1 MSSVIDKSSE
11 QQGPVASAP
20 GELQLQARDATVAPY
35 LVRPVFFILTVLL
48 VLAALTQ
55 AGGRILFAN
64 LDRLEPRINELLAP
78 QGIKLSEIS
87 GHWRF
92 FNPLLKVASGS
103 APGASFGPSWAEIDT
118 LESLARNRVI
128 LRNAAVSDVRL
139 TLSQDEAGEW
149 SLEGR
154 RPTELAFD
162 WQSLLWHSDQ
172 LDLRALVRL
181 RGHELPASE
190 MVVNAGI
197 TNLGGRHRGDI
208 RIANVAGSPLAG
220 SAHDAAHKD
229 NCDTTLTNRLADA
242 SSLESTACDFRAQ
255 YNVEESALW
264 FRPRSGGGLIQASG
278 FHLRDSAAALVGVE
292 DLKLGTLDARMRL
305 HNERFNGPLRILDS
319 HVQLRGGKPV
329 NLSLLAQGWSED
341 DGSAARFSI
350 QAMQL
355 GNSESELEVNDSL
368 VNWSQQSGLMLRV
381 PDVRVDDI
389 TAIVGHML
397 SPEIPTALWIKR
409 LGMTG
414 RFTRLL
420 ASWSSEAGLGFGGD
434 FDSVAMRNFRGVP
447 KVDHLAGS
455 FTGGPGYLQLRM
467 LDSTATVGFPQL
479 YRDEQFYNS
488 LSGEILLYFGQ
499 DYFGMEGSNLRFKD
513 SVATTSG
520 SFSLVSTKPL
530 TNNHITL
537 ALESDAGEFA
547 DLSPYVP
554 YKLPQN
560 ILDWLAESGLE
571 AKLEAPRFVMHG
583 PLREEESQMGRSY
596 LIDAEMHQGA
606 MVFNP
611 EWPRI
616 TNAEGRVR
624 VAHSSISADLAK
636 ATLAG
641 MALENMQIRLPSGTA
656 SVQATGTAVF
666 DASAGL
672 EFIRSTP
679 LKSSM
684 DFVADDWWA
693 EGQMRLAIDLDLP
706 LETETSGELDPRVSV
721 EISGQ
726 LQDTTFGLP
735 EAGLTFT
742 GLRGPLRYTYPYE
755 LTGKNIA
762 GNLFNRSMT
771 LDMDTQTIG
780 DAPPGKPAR
789 FAPRR
794 IDFSMQGAMHSD
806 DMWPLLSMEPSKIVD
821 GVFDFD
827 AVYSTE
833 TNSDS
838 APTLSAKTNLAG
850 TTVTLPAPLGKAAAE
865 LSPTEISVEFG
876 NTQTRANLSYQ
887 GMLSAELGIEA
898 GGIVGGHLRLVDAT
912 TGSDSS
918 GQLITTQEPARFA
931 QWNNSRGAVLIDGAL
946 SSADV
951 AEWAA
956 GSEEGVDLPPYRI
969 VDLKIRRALLGDFE
983 IPSVVVSGESD
994 ESLLSLRFESETAAG
1009 ELVAPE
1015 EGMTELNL
1023 ARFIYTDQD
1032 SGSATD
1038 ALNDLDEDEIMASLF
1053 AESGEPKDSLI
1064 EPDPLTPEMM
1074 ASLQDMD
1081 VQIES
1086 LVIDGEDYGNW
1097 SFEIRTTPAGVAF
1110 SSLEASLKGITVV
1123 SEEGA
1128 QWDRIENRTSI
1139 STKLTA
1145 EDMGDVLEQWGYARS
1160 IETESM
1166 LTYASVS
1173 WPGSPLNFE
1182 LLQLQGDIAAGI
1194 KTGRFLDVTSGNNA
1208 LRIFSLLNFTAIAK
1222 RMSLNFKDVFG
1233 RGVSFEKV
1241 EATTRLDEGL
1251 IRFTKPMRVEGTG
1264 GDFKVNG
1271 SIDLNAG
1278 VLDNEM
1284 VVTLPVNKSLP
1295 WLGAYLA
1302 LANPVVGIGVLVGER
1317 ILRKPIKELSSAKY
1331 RVTGPADDP
1340 QLELVSVFDRSMD
1353 DGDSDGNE
1361 IEVPDDLPPLEE
1373 LIEEAPE
1380 TLQTLD
1386 SDSESEVDGSITP
1399 SAAESATVGEVTHST
1414 NTQQDADQFN
1424 KESVPDGSIATSPGT

>member
-1 MSSVIDKSSE
+1 MSSVIDESSE
-11 QQGPVASAP
+11 QQGPDVSSK
-20 GELQLQARDATVAPY
+20 GESPRPQERDATVAPY

-78 QGIKLSEIS
+78 QGIQLSEIS

-139 TLSQDEAGEW
+139 TLSQDEAGKW

-154 RPTELAFD
+154 RPTELTFD

-197 TNLGGRHRGDI
+197 TNFGGRHRGDV
-208 RIANVAGSPLAG
+208 RIANVAGG
-220 SAHDAAHKD
+220 IHDDSHD
-229 NCDTTLTNRLADA
+229 DSCDTTLTNRLADA
-242 SSLESTACDFRAQ
+242 SSLESTTCDFRAQ

-264 FRPRSGGGLIQASG
+264 FRPRSGGALIQASG

-292 DLKLGTLDARMRL
+292 DLMLGTLDTRMRL

-319 HVQLRGGKPV
+319 HVQLIGGKPV
-329 NLSLLAQGWSED
+329 DLSLLAQGWSED
-341 DGSAARFSI
+341 DGSIARFSI

-355 GNSESELEVNDSL
+355 GNSQSELELSDAL
-368 VNWSQQSGLMLRV
+368 INWSQQSGLMLRV

-397 SPEIPTALWIKR
+397 SPEIPTALWIER

-414 RFTRLL
+414 RFTRLV

-447 KVDHLAGS
+447 RVDQLSGS

-467 LDSTATVGFPQL
+467 LDSSATVGFPQL

-488 LSGEILLYFGQ
+488 LSGEVLLYFGE
-499 DYFGMEGSNLRFKD
+499 DYFGMEGSNLRLKD
-513 SVATTSG
+513 EVATTSG

-624 VAHSSISADLAK
+624 VAHSSISADLTK

-684 DFVADDWWA
+684 HFVADDWWA
-693 EGQMRLAIDLDLP
+693 EGQMRLTIDLDLP
-706 LETETSGELDPRVSV
+706 LETTASDELDPRVSV

-726 LQDTTFGLP
+726 LQNTTFGLP
-735 EAGLTFT
+735 QAGLEFT

-755 LTGKNIA
+755 LTANNVA
-762 GNLFNRSMT
+762 GSLFNRPMT
-771 LDMDTQTIG
+771 LNMSSHIIG
-780 DAPPGKPAR
+780 DAPAGQPAR
-789 FAPRR
+789 FSPCR

-806 DMWPLLSMEPSKIVD
+806 DMWPLLSMEPSEIVN
-821 GVFDFD
+821 GVFDFN

-850 TTVTLPAPLGKAAAE
+850 TTVTLPAPLGKADVEFA
-865 LSPTEISVEFG
+865 PTEVSVVFG
-876 NTQTRANLSYQ
+876 NTQTRANLFYN
-887 GMLSAELGIEA
+887 GLLSADLGIEA
-898 GGIVGGHLRLVDAT
+898 GGIVGGHLRLVDPTAAS
-912 TGSDSS
+912 GSAD
-918 GQLITTQEPARFA
+918 QLVTTQEPSQFA
-931 QWNNSRGAVLIDGAL
+931 QWDNSKGAVLIDGAI

-951 AEWAA
+951 AQWAG
-956 GSEEGVDLPPYRI
+956 GSEQGVDLPPYRI
-969 VDLKIRRALLGDFE
+969 VDLNIGRALLGDYE
-983 IPSVVVSGESD
+983 IPAVVVSGESD
-994 ESLLSLRFESETAAG
+994 ETLLTLRFAAEAAAG
-1009 ELVAPE
+1009 ELVVPE
-1015 EGMTELNL
+1015 EGMTKLNL
-1023 ARFIYTDQD
+1023 ARFFYEDQG
-1032 SGSATD
+1032 SGSSAE

-1053 AESGEPKDSLI
+1053 AESG

-1086 LVIDGEDYGNW
+1086 LKIDGEDYGNW
-1097 SFEIRTTPAGVAF
+1097 SFGIRTTPEGVAF
-1110 SSLEASLKGITVV
+1110 SSLEAYLKGVTVV
-1123 SEEGA
+1123 SEQGA
-1128 QWDRIENRTSI
+1128 LWDRTENRTSI
-1139 STKLTA
+1139 STTLTA

-1182 LLQLQGDIAAGI
+1182 LLELQGDIAAGI

-1271 SIDLNAG
+1271 SIDLKAG

-1331 RVTGPADDP
+1331 KVTGPADDP

-1353 DGDSDGNE
+1353 DGDPVGNE

-1373 LIEEAPE
+1373 LIEDAPE

-1386 SDSESEVDGSITP
+1386 ADPESEVDGSLTP
-1399 SAAESATVGEVTHST
+1399 SAAESATLGEVTHDTST
-1414 NTQQDADQFN
+1414 NTN
-1424 KESVPDGSIATSPGT
+1424 TRRRIPT